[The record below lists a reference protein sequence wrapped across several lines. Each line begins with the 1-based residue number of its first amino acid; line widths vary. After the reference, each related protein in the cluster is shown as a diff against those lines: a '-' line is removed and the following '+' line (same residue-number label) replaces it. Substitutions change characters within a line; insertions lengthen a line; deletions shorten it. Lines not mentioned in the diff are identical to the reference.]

1 MAEMRGMTILQNEI
15 EKAKD
20 KLKDVN
26 ENIKKLTGRD
36 PSDLRYQFIF
46 LHLCMPYWFN
56 VLRNV
61 NRDCPF
67 GPGNPSSLK
76 HKTTSW
82 CKLDLLFFF
91 FFGRHTVWSYFC
103 GSDFKL
109 HSLHHNAQSSALLC
123 LKCTGADSLNASAT
137 LEYWAWKFVSP

>member
-46 LHLCMPYWFN
+46 LHLCMPY
-56 VLRNV
+56 
-61 NRDCPF
+61 
-67 GPGNPSSLK
+67 
-76 HKTTSW
+76 
-82 CKLDLLFFF
+82 
-91 FFGRHTVWSYFC
+91 
-103 GSDFKL
+103 
-109 HSLHHNAQSSALLC
+109 
-123 LKCTGADSLNASAT
+123 
-137 LEYWAWKFVSP
+137 